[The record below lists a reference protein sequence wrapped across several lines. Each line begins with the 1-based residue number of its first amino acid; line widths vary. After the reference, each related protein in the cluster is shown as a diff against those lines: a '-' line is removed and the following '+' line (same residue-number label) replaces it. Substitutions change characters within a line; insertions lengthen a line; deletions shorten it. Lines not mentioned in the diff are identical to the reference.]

1 MSLEGIT
8 TVEALELGPLD
19 EGEWLRNKRVFLR
32 VDFNV
37 PLDED
42 GQITDD
48 TRIRAVLPTIQ
59 FLIEAGAKLIIGSH
73 LGRPG
78 GKRVESLSLEPAGSR
93 LAELSGYEVLLPEE
107 SIGDAPKKLVHD
119 LRVASKTGSQH
130 GTPQLCLLEN
140 LRFYPGETNDDKGF
154 ARALGD
160 LFDVYLNDAF
170 GAVHRKHASVHALPK
185 MKRDRGV
192 GMLVRRELE
201 SLSRLVTSPTSPYL
215 AIIGGAKV
223 NDKLDVLEALFRR
236 CDVVCIGGAMAN
248 TFLAAKGH
256 DMQKSLVEEDKLA
269 LARTLIEK
277 ARQQNAELVLPSD
290 VVVAESLDAVDGM
303 IVPVSAVPQDTTALD
318 IGPATIKRF
327 SQHIAKAQT
336 IFWNGPMGLFE
347 SEPFAA
353 GTFAVARAMSE
364 APGFTVVGGGDSAA
378 AVRQAGE
385 EIASRFDHI
394 STGGGASLRFIEGRQ
409 LPGIEALRQN
419 TH

>member
-1 MSLEGIT
+1 
-8 TVEALELGPLD
+8 
-19 EGEWLRNKRVFLR
+19 
-32 VDFNV
+32 
-37 PLDED
+37 
-42 GQITDD
+42 
-48 TRIRAVLPTIQ
+48 
-59 FLIEAGAKLIIGSH
+59 
-73 LGRPG
+73 
-78 GKRVESLSLEPAGSR
+78 
-93 LAELSGYEVLLPEE
+93 
-107 SIGDAPKKLVHD
+107 
-119 LRVASKTGSQH
+119 
-130 GTPQLCLLEN
+130 
-140 LRFYPGETNDDKGF
+140 
-154 ARALGD
+154 

-303 IVPVSAVPQDTTALD
+303 VVPVSAVPQDTTALD

-347 SEPFAA
+347 SKPFAA